1 MSVLECPRGMG
12 GCRVVYGASGTSDA
26 CRKPLVTASGP
37 PTCLCDLQHRCLFA
51 PVGYRANQTTSRMHS
66 AT

>member
-26 CRKPLVTASGP
+26 CRKPLVTAS
-37 PTCLCDLQHRCLFA
+37 
-51 PVGYRANQTTSRMHS
+51 
-66 AT
+66 